1 MPPKPGTTRKPRKTQ
16 LVAKGGVIQPS
27 SQILLLN
34 PDQWEELILA
44 AARMR
49 PLPGGIHYAAVKRL
63 GGAGD
68 GGRDIEARFDHS
80 CDDFSLNNCD

>member
-1 MPPKPGTTRKPRKTQ
+1 MPPKSGTTHKPRKTQ
-16 LVAKGGVIQPS
+16 LVAKGGAIQPS

-44 AARMR
+44 AARM
-49 PLPGGIHYAAVKRL
+49 PDLPGGGHYAVVKRL

-68 GGRDIEARFDHS
+68 GGARR
-80 CDDFSLNNCD
+80 